1 MTFHIPYLDSGVH
14 VIVDVVVFQHSV
26 AIVIEINPNL
36 FDDMDEEADEH
47 VGGDRSRFSPQVV
60 FSSTDMWKVCHP
72 TCFPLCILFLLST
85 GVLPV
90 VTHTPAS
97 VLLYTSFSSMTPWPF
112 SCWVTKSCTLHTGS
126 LGSLLQLLPL
136 FFQIKNRH
144 NIYHV
149 YSTVLAVM
157 DLVVSDDW
165 TAVGP
170 DLYSCQGIAVD
181 VISFDEASAIAE
193 NINTAL
199 VAVENGVAPISRERT
214 L

>member
-1 MTFHIPYLDSGVH
+1 MVVDI
-14 VIVDVVVFQHSV
+14 IVFKHSV
-26 AIVIEINPNL
+26 AIVIEVNPNL
-36 FDDMDEEADEH
+36 FDDMTEGTRQH
-47 VGGDRSRFSPQVV
+47 VGGDRSRLSPQVG
-60 FSSTDMWKVCHP
+60 FASSHVWAVRDP
-72 TCFPLCILFLLST
+72 TCFPLCILFLRRT

-112 SCWVTKSCTLHTGS
+112 SCWVTHCKHLAK
-126 LGSLLQLLPL
+126 LPL
-136 FFQIKNRH
+136 FFFFFQIKNPIRDPY

-149 YSTVLAVM
+149 YSTVLAVV

-181 VISFDEASAIAE
+181 VVSFDEASAVTE
-193 NINTAL
+193 NIHTAL
-199 VAVENGVAPISRERT
+199 IAIKNGVAPI
-214 L
+214 